1 MSATV
6 EALAGV
12 GLFQTLNELELAAL
26 AERVDVVPLVAG
38 KTLFSYG
45 DPGDFMVIIKSGRVE
60 LSVKTK
66 TGDKVFLEVAED
78 GDFFGEISLLDP
90 GPRTATAVVL
100 AAGEAI
106 IVDRGDLDQLL
117 RIKPAAAMNLLTAT
131 GKRLRHNARLL
142 RNTASRNVNE
152 EVQDR
157 GSLVLR
163 IADWVANFSG
173 SITFLLLHIALF
185 ASWITANLGVLPFGQ
200 FDPYP
205 FGLLT
210 MVVSLEAIILST
222 LLLFSSNRQAAR
234 DRVRS
239 EIEYEVNLKAELQ
252 IQHLHEKVDT
262 IHAEILGR
270 LDQLGQAGP
279 ARAGAA
285 PAGEPPARTP

>member
-1 MSATV
+1 MSTTV

-12 GLFQTLNELELAAL
+12 ALFQTLDDHERAAL
-26 AERVDVVPLVAG
+26 AERVEVVPLELG
-38 KTLFSYG
+38 KTLFHYG
-45 DPGDFMVIIKSGRVE
+45 DPGDFMVIVKAGRVE

-66 TGDKVFLEVAED
+66 TGDKVFLELAEP

-90 GPRTATAVVL
+90 GPRTATAVVTEP
-100 AAGEAI
+100 GEAI
-106 IVDRGDLDQLL
+106 IVDRGDLDELL
-117 RIKPAAAMNLLTAT
+117 RIKPAAALNLLTAT
-131 GKRLRHNARLL
+131 GKRLRHNAQLI
-142 RNTASRNVNE
+142 RNTAARNVNE
-152 EVQDR
+152 VVEEQT
-157 GSLVLR
+157 SLILR

-173 SITFLLLHIALF
+173 SITFLLVHLVVF
-185 ASWITANLGVLPFGQ
+185 ACWIIVNVGVLPFGQ
-200 FDPYP
+200 FDAYP

-210 MVVSLEAIILST
+210 MAVSLEAIILST

-270 LDQLGQAGP
+270 LDHIMHVRPADAVKGP
-279 ARAGAA
+279 SGST
-285 PAGEPPARTP
+285 GS